1 MSTER
6 HEEYED
12 YGESGETD
20 LDMEQ
25 LRRDTAEFAD
35 ELVAVGHCMSEPEA
49 LIPLRLMTDA
59 DWLELTIG
67 IRGNQAGI
75 HGTIDRVPAAV
86 ASVSEREDLA
96 QHSMVV
102 LRSCGLGELPA
113 VLTGLIDELGRGA
126 ASATLSGC
134 LVVIDPDADPE
145 RVAALDPLAFCDD
158 PPWEEPARAAP
169 QWGQRPVGGSAA
181 SVLAADFEL
190 EPLIV
195 HGCDDCPHGLSLA
208 VEFIP
213 SGSAFAGELRRQLSE
228 DLMRFAHWRG
238 RRVEQS
244 GRAGGADRA
253 GRRGSEVGQRG
264 SAAGGRSATW
274 DEPGPGSAWR

>member
-12 YGESGETD
+12 YGESGETG

-35 ELVAVGHCMSEPEA
+35 ALAAVGHCMSEPEA

-86 ASVSEREDLA
+86 ASASEREDLA
-96 QHSMVV
+96 QYSMVV
-102 LRSCGLGELPA
+102 LRSCSLAELPA

-228 DLMRFAHWRG
+228 DLTRFAHWRG
-238 RRVEQS
+238 RRVEQG
-244 GRAGGADRA
+244 GRP
-253 GRRGSEVGQRG
+253 GQRG